1 MADNPTPPQPGQQP
15 QGSAPAP
22 QYTPGHVPMSE
33 EFDRA
38 KWTLPPVVPVVI
50 ALAAVAIVV
59 AIVTFANRSKPVLG
73 GEIAKLVS
81 VDEDGNTMVA
91 LQVKLD
97 NQIDKQLWVRNIDSE
112 LTTADDK
119 KFADHAAPSYEI
131 ARYTSAFPAL
141 NEAKAE
147 PLGEELK
154 IPARKSY
161 TGMLVFAYP
170 VAKKDFDARKG
181 LTVRI
186 QLYDQP
192 TLVLHQP

>member
-1 MADNPTPPQPGQQP
+1 MPDNPTPPQPAQP
-15 QGSAPAP
+15 QGSAPEP
-22 QYTPGHVPMSE
+22 QYTPGHIPMSE

-38 KWTLPPVVPVVI
+38 KWTLPPVVPVLI

-59 AIVTFANRSKPVLG
+59 AIVAFTNRAQPVLG
-73 GEIAKLVS
+73 GQIAKLVS
-81 VDEDGNTMVA
+81 VDQDGNTMVA

-112 LTTADDK
+112 LTTADGK
-119 KFADHAAPSYEI
+119 KYPDHAAPSYEI
-131 ARYTSAFPAL
+131 ARYTAAFPAL
-141 NEAKAE
+141 NEAQAE
-147 PLGEELK
+147 PFGEELK
-154 IPARKSY
+154 IPARKAY

-170 VAKKDFDARKG
+170 VPKKDFDARKG

-192 TLVLHQP
+192 TLVLKQP